1 MRVSKSAQGGLPDR
15 VSFDMTPM
23 IDCCFQLIIFFMLTL
38 KILTPEG
45 DFNIKM
51 PLSAPSEGVPQD
63 DQLPPIK
70 VRLKAQSDGSLQ
82 AIELGNRSLGTSFPA
97 LRTQMREMLG
107 DSAGPG
113 GSSAEVE
120 LDCDYELRYNY
131 VIEAITAVSG
141 YVQDGSIQKLVEK
154 IKFAPPRKRQ

>member
-1 MRVSKSAQGGLPDR
+1 MKVSKSAQAGLPDR

-38 KILTPEG
+38 KIMTPEG

-51 PLSAPSEGVPQD
+51 PLAAPSEGVPEP

-70 VRLKAQSDGSLQ
+70 VRLKAGPDGKLMG
-82 AIELGNRSLGTSFPA
+82 IELGNRSLGTRFAA
-97 LRTQMREMLG
+97 LRAQIRDMVG

-120 LDCDYELRYNY
+120 LDCDYELKYTY

-141 YVQDGSIQKLVEK
+141 YVKDGYVQKLVEK
-154 IKFAPPRKRQ
+154 IKFAPPRRKS

>member
-1 MRVSKSAQGGLPDR
+1 
-15 VSFDMTPM
+15 M

-38 KILTPEG
+38 KIMTPEG

-51 PLSAPSEGVPQD
+51 PLAASSEGVPEP

-70 VRLKAQSDGSLQ
+70 VRLKAGPDGKLMG
-82 AIELGNRSLGTSFPA
+82 IELGNRSLGTRFAA
-97 LRTQMREMLG
+97 LRAQIRDMVG

-120 LDCDYELRYNY
+120 LDCDYELKYTY

-141 YVQDGSIQKLVEK
+141 YVKDGYVQKLVEK
-154 IKFAPPRKRQ
+154 IKFAPPRRKS

>member
-1 MRVSKSAQGGLPDR
+1 MRVSKSAQGALPDR

-38 KILTPEG
+38 KIFTPEG

-70 VRLKAQSDGSLQ
+70 VRLKAQADGSLQ

-97 LRTQMREMLG
+97 LRAQMRDMLG

-154 IKFAPPRKRQ
+154 VKFAPPRKRQ